1 MIGVI
6 DYRAGNAASV
16 LYALQRLGVTAEAVH
31 TAEELEK
38 YQGLIL
44 SGMGSA
50 DAAIISLESEELL
63 EALQERVLMEKV
75 PLLGIGT
82 GMEILF
88 EHSEEDDTPCL
99 GWLPGEAFLLPKTE
113 RMPQIGYY
121 EVKLLEKHPLF
132 EGCKGTERY
141 FFSGASYIRSEDAQ
155 LVLGAEAL
163 RNRITHG
170 SGLGEYSGGRFP
182 CRKKRRRWIEGS
194 AEFREIRRREADSMR
209 QIRSITEAAQAE
221 KAYLEGAEELFM
233 AAEKV
238 TPEMVSLAAQTP
250 IPVTVCGGVR
260 SMNDIYQ
267 LLKAGAQQVCLGQA
281 AAAYSHLITQA
292 ALAFGRQSIAVYLP
306 VRRISLS
313 EKITSGYEAMDE
325 TGRENLGL
333 DALEWAK
340 QAASLGAGTLILEE
354 GTPELA
360 AQIAEAVTIP
370 VLVCFHGKAG
380 GGEYGPISGRI
391 ESAN

>member
-155 LVLGAEAL
+155 LVLGQSFYGTESHTAVAWENILGVAFHAEK
-163 RNRITHG
+163 
-170 SGLGEYSGGRFP
+170 SGAAGLKVLQNFA
-182 CRKKRRRWIEGS
+182 KFAEG
-194 AEFREIRRREADSMR
+194 R
-209 QIRSITEAAQAE
+209 QIR
-221 KAYLEGAEELFM
+221 
-233 AAEKV
+233 
-238 TPEMVSLAAQTP
+238 
-250 IPVTVCGGVR
+250 
-260 SMNDIYQ
+260 
-267 LLKAGAQQVCLGQA
+267 
-281 AAAYSHLITQA
+281 
-292 ALAFGRQSIAVYLP
+292 
-306 VRRISLS
+306 
-313 EKITSGYEAMDE
+313 
-325 TGRENLGL
+325 
-333 DALEWAK
+333 
-340 QAASLGAGTLILEE
+340 
-354 GTPELA
+354 
-360 AQIAEAVTIP
+360 
-370 VLVCFHGKAG
+370 
-380 GGEYGPISGRI
+380 
-391 ESAN
+391 

>member
-6 DYRAGNAASV
+6 DYRAGNAAGV
-16 LYALQRLGVTAEAVH
+16 LYAMERLGIAAEAVH

-63 EALQERVLMEKV
+63 EALQRKVLMDKV

-141 FFSGASYIRSEDAQ
+141 FFSGSSYIRSEDAQ
-155 LVLGAEAL
+155 LVLGQSFYGTQSHAAVAWE
-163 RNRITHG
+163 NI
-170 SGLGEYSGGRFP
+170 LGIAFH
-182 CRKKRRRWIEGS
+182 
-194 AEFREIRRREADSMR
+194 
-209 QIRSITEAAQAE
+209 AE
-221 KAYLEGAEELFM
+221 KSGATGLKVLQNFVKF
-233 AAEKV
+233 AE
-238 TPEMVSLAAQTP
+238 
-250 IPVTVCGGVR
+250 
-260 SMNDIYQ
+260 
-267 LLKAGAQQVCLGQA
+267 
-281 AAAYSHLITQA
+281 
-292 ALAFGRQSIAVYLP
+292 GRQT
-306 VRRISLS
+306 R
-313 EKITSGYEAMDE
+313 
-325 TGRENLGL
+325 
-333 DALEWAK
+333 
-340 QAASLGAGTLILEE
+340 
-354 GTPELA
+354 
-360 AQIAEAVTIP
+360 
-370 VLVCFHGKAG
+370 
-380 GGEYGPISGRI
+380 
-391 ESAN
+391 